1 MVFPQLDEDQEDQM
15 PEWCNRITVK
25 NTFLDVA
32 EESSESPRRQQSAPA
47 QLFHRAAGTDNQEGE
62 VEVSAEEAA
71 AQAVGAA
78 SLWVAVRRAAL
89 RGRHCTIGQKWGSS
103 RRRRAHRYSSSRGCS
118 QQSHGSSRS
127 SKRSCG
133 RSSDGR
139 CSRHSSRQSSQGV
152 RGQSS
157 VSRPP
162 GMRSGW
168 SSSRSTSS
176 RSSCQTAAHGS
187 TCACSQAAGESLI
200 DGQAL
205 TSAACSRGTPP
216 VVQWSQLGDAQ
227 AEPTESSSS
236 APLEQPTSL
245 PLLLSPARAELVA
258 ATDQVAIAASKV
270 RTQNRFSAF
279 GEETSSSCSGD
290 SPRRS
295 ACDTFADRAA
305 SLADKRPSSRQDSS
319 RELLAK
325 SQKPEEPAR
334 KKRSRGAKRRLPN
347 RVAEPFAAS
356 PGEPEAMA
364 SAAAGVEPAPLS
376 EENASVL
383 ALWTAKLCEKAIL
396 GALRDEALQAGKPWS
411 RRLPLA
417 VPVASCPTRGPEM
430 LDIMLGMVIRCEAT
444 DAQGWG
450 FGKVVAPASRSGQ
463 RGCFRCESV
472 CPMLAELRDEQMCT
486 ALDITPATWQDLQQ
500 PADSSTHGRLRQ
512 KALLGR
518 LRAARA
524 AWGA

>member
-1 MVFPQLDEDQEDQM
+1 M
-15 PEWCNRITVK
+15 PEWCNQITVK

-32 EESSESPRRQQSAPA
+32 DENSESPRRQQSAPA
-47 QLFHRAAGTDNQEGE
+47 QLLNRATGTEDQDGE
-62 VEVSAEEAA
+62 VEVTAEEAA

-89 RGRHCTIGQKWGSS
+89 RGRHCAIGQKWGSS
-103 RRRRAHRYSSSRGCS
+103 RRLRAHRYSSSRGCS
-118 QQSHGSSRS
+118 QHSHGSSRS

-133 RSSDGR
+133 RSSNGQR
-139 CSRHSSRQSSQGV
+139 CSRHSSRQSSCCSQGGV

-157 VSRPP
+157 RAA

-176 RSSCQTAAHGS
+176 RSSCRGTALS
-187 TCACSQAAGESLI
+187 TPGGCSQIAEENLV

-205 TSAACSRGTPP
+205 TSAAFSRGTPP

-227 AEPTESSSS
+227 AEPTESSSR
-236 APLEQPTSL
+236 APSEQPGSL
-245 PLLLSPARAELVA
+245 PLLLSSPRAALLATTNRAAAAACEL
-258 ATDQVAIAASKV
+258 K
-270 RTQNRFSAF
+270 TQNRFGAF
-279 GEETSSSCSGD
+279 GEETASSCSAD
-290 SPRRS
+290 SPRG
-295 ACDTFADRAA
+295 TTADAPAEREAA
-305 SLADKRPSSRQDSS
+305 PLAEQRPPVGQDSS
-319 RELLAK
+319 QDPLAK
-325 SQKPEEPAR
+325 SQKPEASVKKKKAR
-334 KKRSRGAKRRLPN
+334 GSKRRAPN
-347 RVAEPFAAS
+347 RVAEPLAAD
-356 PGEPEAMA
+356 PRQPEAAA
-364 SAAAGVEPAPLS
+364 SAAAGVGAAAPLS
-376 EENASVL
+376 DENASVL

-396 GALRDEALQAGKPWS
+396 VALRDEALQAGKPRN

-417 VPVASCPTRGPEM
+417 VPVTSCPPRGPEM

-450 FGKVVAPASRSGQ
+450 FGTVLAPASRAGQ
-463 RGCFRCESV
+463 RGCFRCESA
-472 CPMLAELRDEQMCT
+472 CPVLAELRDEQLGC
-486 ALDITPATWQDLQQ
+486 ALDCTPATWQELLQ

-524 AWGA
+524 AWGN